1 MTPCPS
7 SPLALASNPQ
17 GPVVIGLALG
27 GGAARGLAHLGI
39 LHVLEREGLRPH
51 LVAGTSIG
59 AVVGGLWAAGR
70 LHELTEWAMQLN
82 RRNMLG
88 FLDFTLDGGGLIAGR
103 RLMERMKQEVG
114 ETTLEQLPTP
124 FTAVAT
130 ECGTGRE
137 IWLTQG
143 DFVTTIRASYALPG
157 IFTPAHVEG
166 RWLLDGALVNPVP
179 VAPVRAA
186 GADVIIAVD
195 LNADALAHSRPTEDP
210 APTTEK
216 PSSPHAEDAPGIE
229 NIGDFLNPER
239 LRRKFLGPPRMRGN
253 QHTLSSVILDA
264 FTITQDRITR
274 ARLAEDPPEVLLV
287 PRLRDI
293 GLFDFHRTEE
303 AMAIG
308 AEAAEEALPRIREA
322 VAKAAAQKPKNQN

>member
-1 MTPCPS
+1 M
-7 SPLALASNPQ
+7 
-17 GPVVIGLALG
+17 IGLALG

-39 LHVLEREGLRPH
+39 LHVLEREGLLPH

-59 AVVGGLWAAGR
+59 AVVGGLWSAGR
-70 LHELTEWAMQLN
+70 LRELTEWALQIN
-82 RRNMLG
+82 RRNMLSY
-88 FLDFTLDGGGLIAGR
+88 LDFTLDGGGIIAGR

-114 ETTLEQLPTP
+114 EARLENLPIP

-137 IWLTQG
+137 VLLTQG
-143 DFVTTIRASYALPG
+143 DFVTAIRASYAIPG
-157 IFTPAHVEG
+157 IFTPADVEG

-195 LNADALAHSRPTEDP
+195 LNADALAHSYPMDDPVPAQERPVPVETEDVQ
-210 APTTEK
+210 
-216 PSSPHAEDAPGIE
+216 GIE
-229 NIGDFLNPER
+229 NIGDLLKPER
-239 LRRKFLGPPRMRGN
+239 LRQQFLGPRTRSS

-274 ARLAEDPPEVLLV
+274 ARLAQDPPDILLV

-293 GLFDFHRTEE
+293 GLFDFHRARE
-303 AMAIG
+303 AMDIG
-308 AEAAEEALPRIREA
+308 EAAAEEALPRMREA
-322 VAKAAAQKPKNQN
+322 VAKAASKKHSFQT